1 MFFEV
6 KGLDPTTF
14 KECPSTRA
22 SAKQHKILDE
32 QGLDPVLQSV
42 SEGPRPHTNDAQHPT
57 IAIVA
62 AIRFHRDDAFFGF
75 SSFLLGCGTAVM
87 K

>member
-22 SAKQHKILDE
+22 SAKQHKVLDIE
-32 QGLDPVLQSV
+32 GLDPGFQSV
-42 SEGPRPHTNDAQHPT
+42 SESPRPHTA

-62 AIRFHRDDAFFGF
+62 AIRFHRDDVFFGF
-75 SSFLLGCGTAVM
+75 NICLLGCGTAVM